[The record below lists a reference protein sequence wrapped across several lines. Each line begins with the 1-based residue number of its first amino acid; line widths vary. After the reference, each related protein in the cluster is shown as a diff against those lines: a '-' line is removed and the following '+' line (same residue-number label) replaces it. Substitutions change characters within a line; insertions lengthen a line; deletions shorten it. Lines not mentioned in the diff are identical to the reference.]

1 MRAVADTNVYI
12 SALNFGGTAEG
23 VLALARAGTVTLFVS
38 SPILDEVEGVLIK
51 KFDWS
56 TRSAK
61 DAIAAI
67 RGFTTVV
74 RPKEMLRVIVD
85 DDPDN
90 RIHECAV
97 EAGANVV
104 ITGDHDLRQLGAF
117 RNIRILSPR
126 QFLEEQE
133 RQAGPGSDT

>member
-1 MRAVADTNVYI
+1 VRAVADTNVYI

-38 SPILDEVEGVLIK
+38 SSILDEVEGSLIK
-51 KFDWS
+51 KFEWS
-56 TRSAK
+56 ARSAR
-61 DAIAAI
+61 DAITAI

-74 RPKEMLRVIVD
+74 RPREVVRVIVN

-90 RIHECAV
+90 RILECAV
-97 EAGANVV
+97 EARADVV

-117 RNIRILSPR
+117 RNIRIQSPR
-126 QFLEEQE
+126 QFLEEQK
-133 RQAGPGSDT
+133 RQADPGLDT